1 MSIHP
6 RMLQM
11 APPELVVPD
20 GVLLYNMNWDG
31 RFPYIF
37 QVNSHLL
44 VHDCDSPRRILV
56 YIQDT
61 SVEGLEALEAFEA
74 SLEVPLGLN
83 DSVSNLGI
91 FEIDHDD
98 LVFIRDMQ
106 DPNPEKDVLGGW
118 VSDW

>member
-1 MSIHP
+1 
-6 RMLQM
+6 
-11 APPELVVPD
+11 
-20 GVLLYNMNWDG
+20 
-31 RFPYIF
+31 FPYIF
-37 QVNSHLL
+37 QIDSHPL
-44 VHDCDSPRRILV
+44 VHDRDPLSPGCILV

-61 SVEGLEALEAFEA
+61 LVKGLEALEAFKA
-74 SLEVPLGLN
+74 SLEVPLGPN

-98 LVFIRDMQ
+98 LIFIRNMQ